1 VTLAALFEAVGVFE
15 VDVVGLSET
24 IVGELEFA
32 AVDLLRVETLA
43 LLN

>member
-1 VTLAALFEAVGVFE
+1 MTLAALVEAVGVFE

-32 AVDLLRVETLA
+32 AVDLLETPA